1 MLYSQKWFKSKDKY
15 TSLTA
20 APTCSGWST
29 ESDMLIASR
38 RSFCNVCSLQL
49 GSLIWLNA
57 ISTHTTGSAISER
70 TAQIVS
76 QIRGVREGLF
86 LFPFPPIPMLKTY
99 SHSHFFPI
107 PLFPIPI
114 PITVIKLLEISKAKK
129 CIIRRIQN
137 IKTYINRSHRHY
149 VTF

>member
-1 MLYSQKWFKSKDKY
+1 MKHLMLYSQKCFKSKDKY

-57 ISTHTTGSAISER
+57 ISTHSGISNQW
-70 TAQIVS
+70 ADSSDQVS

-86 LFPFPPIPMLKTY
+86 LFPFPPIPIPTHSHVKNLFPFPFLPDTTVPD
-99 SHSHFFPI
+99 SHSHYRHQI
-107 PLFPIPI
+107 VRYIESQEMYNK
-114 PITVIKLLEISKAKK
+114 THSK
-129 CIIRRIQN
+129 
-137 IKTYINRSHRHY
+137 H
-149 VTF
+149 